1 MRKTTVLKAFY
12 QESIWVALNLF
23 GVAYY
28 VVTTRQFLTPT
39 YAVGPDPFSFG
50 DTVFP
55 IFEFFLIVNLVW
67 VAFVFFTIS
76 RDRKT
81 VNNLLPILFAFILWT
96 GTFFY
101 IRSRIGQAIEDVQ
114 MQELNRQ

>member
-1 MRKTTVLKAFY
+1 
-12 QESIWVALNLF
+12 
-23 GVAYY
+23 
-28 VVTTRQFLTPT
+28 
-39 YAVGPDPFSFG
+39 
-50 DTVFP
+50 
-55 IFEFFLIVNLVW
+55 

-81 VNNLLPILFAFILWT
+81 VNNLIPILFAFIAWT